1 MEQRSPAAGPPHTAS
16 PGETPGLA
24 PSPLGLAPTCSPQS
38 SREADHRTDRL
49 ITRPEDRAYSSN
61 GKDPLCRG
69 RCQRTGKGE
78 TAALSA
84 SPSTNPAAIFLHLRE
99 LTDHVA
105 AGDGAGRKKTSL
117 RRCERRPA
125 QAPSSG
131 THRRGVS
138 PVERLWDLH
147 SWSSREPTASL
158 PGSPDPWPARAVHPV
173 SAEGFSAKLDSSPSP
188 PSVILLLDC
197 SCLGTWL
204 LSVAQPPRPRPE
216 LDRLPCLL
224 PSCFQEMN
232 SFF

>member
-173 SAEGFSAKLDSSPSP
+173 SAEGPSSLPLAQLLPRDEFLFLRYHLSSPQFCIASWEDFKQSWP
-188 PSVILLLDC
+188 VHLRYP
-197 SCLGTWL
+197 
-204 LSVAQPPRPRPE
+204 
-216 LDRLPCLL
+216 
-224 PSCFQEMN
+224 
-232 SFF
+232 